1 MSDTNHNPTTEE
13 IIAKARELGTMI
25 SNHTASTAYHE
36 AMNSLEND
44 VEAQRIL
51 TDYKR
56 KAQALSEKEAKGQ
69 PIEVEEKHALHDLQS
84 AMAMNPVL
92 SKIQI
97 VQMDYLDLMRKVEQ
111 AMAQAAGEDGQTATQ
126 TTQTTT

>member
-1 MSDTNHNPTTEE
+1 MTGNNHNPTTEE

-25 SNHTASTAYHE
+25 SNHSASTAYHE

-56 KAQALSEKEAKGQ
+56 KAQTLSEKEAKGQ
-69 PIEVEEKHALHDLQS
+69 PIEVEDKHALRELQS
-84 AMAMNPVL
+84 AMVMNPVL
-92 SKIQI
+92 SKIQV
-97 VQMDYLDLMRKVEQ
+97 VQMDYLDLMRKVES
-111 AMAQAAGEDGQTATQ
+111 AMAQAAGGNDNTATQ